1 MSISA
6 ELRFST
12 PVMSLRLR
20 RDIFSV
26 VLEDQIYTY
35 RKSDLILNDI
45 IPTLSNRKGLCC
57 LNSTG
62 TFPILAYLEKDKGT
76 IAVKFYQDDTI
87 RLIKAFEIF
96 VAYMEMN
103 QDGSLLA
110 CASVTGKQ
118 IRVFSTESKELLYTL
133 HRGIDKA
140 VIHCIAFHP
149 TLDFLAVTSDR
160 GTIHVYRTGESEGR
174 KDGKSVKKM
183 IAKYFVN
190 QTSYAQFKLKNTRT
204 ICCFAKDNSTVIL
217 VTEEGEYLSINYSE
231 PGECQLVERYN
242 LLEIN

>member
-6 ELRFST
+6 ELRFNTAILS
-12 PVMSLRLR
+12 VRLR

-26 VLEDQIYTY
+26 VLEDQIYVY
-35 RKSDLILNDI
+35 KISDLMLNDI
-45 IPTLSNRKGLCC
+45 ILTLNNRKGLCC
-57 LNSTG
+57 LNSAG
-62 TFPILAYLEKDKGT
+62 NYPVLSYLEKDKGT

-96 VAYMEMN
+96 VAYMEIN

-118 IRVFSTESKELLYTL
+118 IKVFSTDSKELLYTL

-140 VIHCIAFHP
+140 EIHCIAFHP
-149 TLDFLAVTSDR
+149 TLEFLAVTSDR
-160 GTIHVYRTGESEGR
+160 GTIHIYKTGESDGK
-174 KDGKSVKKM
+174 KDGRSMKKM

-190 QTSYAQFKLKNTRT
+190 QTSYSQFKLKNTRT
-204 ICCFAKDNSTVIL
+204 ICCFAKDNTTVIL
-217 VTEEGEYLSINYSE
+217 LTEEGEYLSINYSE
-231 PGECQLVERYN
+231 PGECKLVERYN